1 MVEQRIDHRSDHRSD
16 GRQPRIRAMGA
27 VVVGLALL
35 VAAGCAPPYVEQ
47 PVDPSPTTVDAGS
60 RLIGCDQASERI
72 LVSQSSHLDPSC
84 TYTGG
89 FDISTSGVV
98 LDCRGAH
105 VEDPEGDDRIG
116 ILVTAPATVALA
128 DVTVRNCFVKGFLNN
143 VRVSREG
150 FKSLVEGAEYE
161 APFSNITIENTHLY
175 QSRGVGAYVDGYV
188 TGVTLRGLDIARA
201 GSTGVY
207 LEAGSKDNVVEDSTI
222 ASNGYKEVKPEGEP
236 FLLNGIEFR
245 YQSTGREGI
254 AVDGS
259 RNNIIR
265 RNWIAG
271 NSAGGIFLYKNC
283 GEFATTQPAQHWERW
298 YGADG
303 NVIENN
309 VITTGPTGI
318 WVGSR
323 MAENTYPMDCSDP
336 TYVTNPSIALDHAAG
351 NVIRHNVLGF
361 LSYGIRIEDDATR
374 VEANTFSSGVGPA
387 TAVLVGTKY
396 RTTVLARPVEG
407 TVLTGNTATLPA
419 NPAPF
424 RWIWG
429 HAATTESA
437 NTANGAAA
445 VLTEGVQ
452 PPINPFIF
460 AIRIWAP

>member
-1 MVEQRIDHRSDHRSD
+1 MEQRTGHRTV
-16 GRQPRIRAMGA
+16 GRRFRVQVGA
-27 VVVGLALL
+27 AVGALALV
-35 VAAGCAPPYVEQ
+35 VAAGCVPPSAERA
-47 PVDPSPTTVDAGS
+47 VDPAPLIVDPGS
-60 RLIGCDQASERI
+60 QLIGCDQAADRVVVTASA
-72 LVSQSSHLDPSC
+72 HLDPTC
-84 TYTGG
+84 IYTGG

-116 ILVTAPATVALA
+116 ILVTAPITVALS

-150 FKSLVEGAEYE
+150 FKSLVQGSEYD
-161 APFSNITIENTHLY
+161 APFTNITIENTHLY
-175 QSRGVGAYVDGYV
+175 ESRGVGAYVDGYV
-188 TGVTLRGLDIARA
+188 TGVTLRGLEIKRA

-222 ASNGYKEVKPEGEP
+222 AFNGYKEVKPEGQA
-236 FLLNGIEFR
+236 FIINGIEFR

-283 GEFATTQPAQHWERW
+283 GEFATTQPAQHWDRW
-298 YGADG
+298 YGADD
-303 NVIENN
+303 NLIENN

-323 MAENTYPMDCSDP
+323 MAENTFPMDCSDP
-336 TYVTNPSIALDHAAG
+336 TYVTNPSVALDEAAN
-351 NVIRHNVLGF
+351 NVIRGNALGY
-361 LSYGIRIEDDATR
+361 LSYGIRVEDDGTR
-374 VEANTFSSGVGPA
+374 VEGNTFGSGVGPA
-387 TAVLVGTKY
+387 LAVVVGTKY
-396 RTTVLARPVEG
+396 RTTELDRPVAG
-407 TVLTGNTATLPA
+407 TELTANTANLPT
-419 NPAPF
+419 NSAPF
-424 RWIWG
+424 RWIWE
-429 HAATTESA
+429 HASTAESA
-437 NTANGAAA
+437 NTANGAPS
-445 VLTEGVQ
+445 VLIEGTQ

-460 AIRIWAP
+460 AIRIWTP